1 MVDLEKEV
9 VARKILEV
17 IEEFF
22 LKQGYKIESF
32 SFDKNMNDELEV
44 KIVKI

>member
-1 MVDLEKEV
+1 MVDLEKEIF
-9 VARKILEV
+9 ARKILEE

-32 SFDKNMNDELEV
+32 AFDKKMDEELEI